1 MECLF
6 AEWREL
12 MLATSTYR
20 DAFQRD
26 AAALAAAARRGLAA
40 PVPSCP
46 GWTVATLL
54 THLTGIYA
62 HRIKLVR
69 VRAREN
75 VVQAYEDLDLPAE
88 YQDWFD
94 AQGEDLSTMPP
105 GLLALFERTA
115 AELEAVLWSVEPEE
129 PVWTWWP
136 ADQTAGFWQRRMAH
150 ETAVHRWD
158 AQLAHGD
165 PQPIES
171 ELARDGIDEVLDVM
185 VPMRRA
191 WAETPRTGT
200 GEAYHFHR
208 TDGPGEWLVRFE
220 PDRVVVTREHARGDV
235 AVRGTA
241 SDLLLFLWQRIPAER
256 LKVFGEAAVLE
267 RFFDLAPPD

>member
-1 MECLF
+1 
-6 AEWREL
+6 
-12 MLATSTYR
+12 MLSYSPYR
-20 DAFQRD
+20 DAFRRD
-26 AAALAAAARRGLAA
+26 AAALATAARRGLAA
-40 PVPSCP
+40 PVPSCA
-46 GWTVATLL
+46 GWTVATLV

-75 VVQAYEDLDLPAE
+75 VVQAYEDLDLPAA
-88 YQDWFD
+88 YKDWFD
-94 AQGEDLSTMPP
+94 AHDADDADDADLSTMPP
-105 GLLALFERTA
+105 GLLELFERTA
-115 AELEAVLWSVEPEE
+115 AELEAVLWSAEPDE

-136 ADQTAGFWQRRMAH
+136 ADRTAGFWQRRMAQ

-165 PQPIES
+165 PQPTEP

-185 VPMRRA
+185 VPMRRK
-191 WAETPRTGT
+191 WAENPRTGT
-200 GEAYHFHR
+200 GEAYHFHC

-220 PDRVVVTREHARGDV
+220 PDRVAVTREHAKGDV

-241 SDLLLFLWQRIPAER
+241 SDLLPFLWQRIPADR
-256 LKVFGEAAVLE
+256 LEAFGQAAVLD
-267 RFFDLAPPD
+267 RFFDLVPPD